1 MPPAGFVDH
10 HCHSLVA
17 NWARADVPPWPAWRR
32 CFTESTSERVLARDV
47 PDLLGYRHF
56 LRALGKLIGAESAG
70 ERDVVTARDRLARA
84 DPMAYLRRLL
94 NDAGVTAL
102 LVDTGYGGAGTLA
115 LSVLERAA
123 ARPAREVVRIES
135 VAEEVLAAGGPPTD
149 TLDGLVDVFEE
160 HIVKAIEGGAVA
172 LKSVLAY
179 RAGLRMEH
187 VSVGELRTA
196 FERLDLAAQA
206 RRFDDPVLGPLLA
219 RRAAQVAALWS
230 VPLQFHTGFGD
241 EDIRMPGADPT
252 LLRPLLHDPRT
263 EACPIVLLHGYPFV
277 GGAAAMAGT
286 YPQVYLDLSLAI
298 PLAEPIAAELVR
310 EALGL
315 CPAGKLLAASDGH
328 SFPEMHWWGAT
339 VWRRALAAVLG
350 AEVDRGDLDQ
360 PAAEEISSRIL
371 GGTARSLY
379 HLDQGSRGAPG
390 HGTPGHGTPGHGTP
404 GHGTP
409 GHGTPERT

>member
-10 HCHSLVA
+10 HCHILVA
-17 NWARADVPPWPAWRR
+17 HWARADVPPWPAWRR

-94 NDAGVTAL
+94 DDAGVTAL
-102 LVDTGYGGAGTLA
+102 LVDTGYGGAGA
-115 LSVLERAA
+115 L
-123 ARPAREVVRIES
+123 
-135 VAEEVLAAGGPPTD
+135 
-149 TLDGLVDVFEE
+149 
-160 HIVKAIEGGAVA
+160 A